1 MDINETPDDEF
12 DENPFEQLG
21 DFFKVIG
28 SSDFSGISKIN
39 PNENAR
45 RLAMSIAA
53 DGRPET
59 NIDPVAR
66 MEYEQLARVAQL
78 QVENKTGLLMNR
90 GHPLVIE
97 PLNRSLWAER
107 SISSLEPL
115 LSQMTDSLQEG
126 MPDPE
131 TLKENLPSEDFLG
144 LPEGAMEAFAEIFA
158 AIVPQISS
166 ITTGT
171 MVGRLATRSLG
182 SYDLPIPRN
191 EDHLLVIDPNISD
204 FGKDWSLPV
213 DGLRLWV
220 CLHESLHHALFG
232 VAHVNEAISDLLK
245 RHASSFQND
254 PSALEQQLNEMGIS
268 PNPESLLNIGENIDP
283 QFILGAV
290 RSADQEELLPHLEAL
305 VAVVI
310 GYVDYFMDEIG
321 TGLVPNY
328 SMITEALRRRRVETS
343 EADRFVEKVLGLN
356 LTQDQVDRGA
366 SFVSGVIK
374 WGGADDLFRLWEDKR
389 CLPTPNEVEN
399 PRLWLARTEL
409 LDT

>member
-1 MDINETPDDEF
+1 M
-12 DENPFEQLG
+12 
-21 DFFKVIG
+21 
-28 SSDFSGISKIN
+28 
-39 PNENAR
+39 
-45 RLAMSIAA
+45 
-53 DGRPET
+53 
-59 NIDPVAR
+59 
-66 MEYEQLARVAQL
+66 
-78 QVENKTGLLMNR
+78 
-90 GHPLVIE
+90 
-97 PLNRSLWAER
+97 
-107 SISSLEPL
+107 
-115 LSQMTDSLQEG
+115 
-126 MPDPE
+126 
-131 TLKENLPSEDFLG
+131 
-144 LPEGAMEAFAEIFA
+144 
-158 AIVPQISS
+158 
-166 ITTGT
+166 
-171 MVGRLATRSLG
+171 
-182 SYDLPIPRN
+182 
-191 EDHLLVIDPNISD
+191 
-204 FGKDWSLPV
+204 
-213 DGLRLWV
+213 

-254 PSALEQQLNEMGIS
+254 PSALEEQLNEMGIS
-268 PNPESLLNIGENIDP
+268 PDPESLLNIGENIDP